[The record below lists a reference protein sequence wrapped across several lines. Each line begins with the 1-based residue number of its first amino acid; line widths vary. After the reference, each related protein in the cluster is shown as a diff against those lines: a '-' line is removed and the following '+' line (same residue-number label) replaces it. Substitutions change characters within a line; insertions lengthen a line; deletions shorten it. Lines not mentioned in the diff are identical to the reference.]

1 MKFAKHLS
9 EGLDSGNEN
18 KSRWLIYYYFY
29 GTFSSQCQRLNR
41 EFGFNSYLCILFLYI
56 VVFMHHVKFSNGI
69 VRKGIQGMDFM
80 K

>member
-18 KSRWLIYYYFY
+18 KSRWLIYYYFRANVKN
-29 GTFSSQCQRLNR
+29 FRLNR
-41 EFGFNSYLCILFLYI
+41 GFGFNSYLCILFLYI

>member
-1 MKFAKHLS
+1 MKIKVD
-9 EGLDSGNEN
+9 GLFIIIFTARFRANVKN
-18 KSRWLIYYYFY
+18 F
-29 GTFSSQCQRLNR
+29 RLNR
-41 EFGFNSYLCILFLYI
+41 GFGFNSYLCILFLYI